1 MTQARVTHQHNR
13 TLWSRMKKNR
23 YIYLMILPVL
33 IYYILFHYL
42 PMGGLVIAFQNY
54 KPRLGYAGSEW
65 VGMKHFVDFLT
76 GKYAW
81 RVIRNTL
88 TLNLYLLVFGFP
100 APILL
105 ALMMNEMKG
114 NLYKKTLQTV
124 SYMPHFISLVVICGL
139 LRDFSMSDGLF
150 NSVLSVFG
158 FNQTN
163 LLGSNCYYRTVY
175 ISSNIWQ
182 NIGWNSIIYLAALSG
197 VDDNLHEAA
206 ALDGAG
212 RLRRIWHVN
221 IPAILPVIV
230 IQLIMRIGNIMSQG
244 YEKTL
249 LLYSPAV
256 YETADIIS
264 SYVYRYGL
272 ERTNYSFGSAVG
284 VFNSLVNLVFLYAA
298 NKISRRLTET
308 SLW

>member
-1 MTQARVTHQHNR
+1 MIQQQVVNR
-13 TLWSRMKKNR
+13 PKQSLWLQMKRHR
-23 YIYLMILPVL
+23 YIYLMVLPVL
-33 IYYILFHYL
+33 LYYIVFHYL
-42 PMGGLVIAFQNY
+42 AMGGLVIAFQNY
-54 KPRLGYAGSEW
+54 KPKMGITGSEW
-65 VGMKHFVDFLT
+65 VGLQHFADFLG

-88 TLNLYLLVFGFP
+88 TLNLYLLLFGFP

-105 ALMMNEMKG
+105 ALMMNELKA
-114 NLYKKTLQTV
+114 NIYKKTLQTV
-124 SYMPHFISLVVICGL
+124 SYMPHFISLVVVCGL

-150 NSVLSVFG
+150 NNILAIFG
-158 FNQTN
+158 FNRTN
-163 LLGSNCYYRTVY
+163 LLGSNEYYRTVY
-175 ISSNIWQ
+175 IASNIWQ

-212 RLRRIWHVN
+212 HLRRIWHVN

-244 YEKTL
+244 YEKTI
-249 LLYSPAV
+249 LLYGPAV

-264 SYVYRYGL
+264 SYVYRFGL

-284 VFNSLVNLVFLYAA
+284 VFNSLVNLVFLFAA
-298 NKISRRLTET
+298 NRISRKLTET

>member
-1 MTQARVTHQHNR
+1 MAQIGAPRRRQK
-13 TLWSRMKKNR
+13 TLWSQLKKHR

-54 KPRLGYAGSEW
+54 KPRLGYAGNEW
-65 VGMKHFVDFLT
+65 VGMKHFADFLT

-88 TLNLYLLVFGFP
+88 TLNLYLLAFGFP

-150 NSVLSVFG
+150 NSVLSIFG
-158 FNQTN
+158 FNPTN
-163 LLGSNCYYRTVY
+163 LLGSNRYYRTVY
-175 ISSNIWQ
+175 IASNIWQ
-182 NIGWNSIIYLAALSG
+182 NVGWNSIIYLAALSG

-284 VFNSLVNLVFLYAA
+284 VFNSLINLVFLYAA
-298 NKISRRLTET
+298 NRVSRRLTET